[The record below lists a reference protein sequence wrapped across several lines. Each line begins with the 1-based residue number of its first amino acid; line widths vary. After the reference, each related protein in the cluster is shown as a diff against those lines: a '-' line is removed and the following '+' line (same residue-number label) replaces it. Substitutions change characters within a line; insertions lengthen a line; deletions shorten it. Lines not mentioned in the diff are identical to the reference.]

1 MSRNKLILAALS
13 SVLIVGAAAGTSVA
27 APHDKKHHG
36 PKPHH
41 AMMGGGGMG
50 GGMRGPM
57 MREVVFVRMLQQ
69 FDTNKDG
76 QISKDEAKNGMET
89 IFAAI
94 DTDKDGSLTPGEIRK
109 YHEAQFAKF
118 KASAKDGA
126 DSDDDVAAAPPAD
139 GETPQPPPGGPEGRP
154 EGHGMRGPGM
164 IREFMMMQRIDTDEN
179 GQISKQEAEAAFD
192 KFFTRMDTNKDGV
205 ISIADMPERPFL

>member
-13 SVLIVGAAAGTSVA
+13 SVLIVGAAAGSSFA
-27 APHDKKHHG
+27 APGDKHKHP

-41 AMMGGGGMG
+41 MMMGGGP
-50 GGMRGPM
+50 RGPM

-109 YHEAQFAKF
+109 YHEAQMAKA
-118 KASAKDGA
+118 KAPA
-126 DSDDDVAAAPPAD
+126 DDMAADDDAAPAPPPAD
-139 GETPQPPPGGPEGRP
+139 ADAGQPAPPQDEANRGPGR
-154 EGHGMRGPGM
+154 HGMRGPGM
-164 IREFMMMQRIDTDEN
+164 IRELMIMQRIDPDEN

-192 KFFTRMDTNKDGV
+192 KFFTRMDSNKDGT
-205 ISIADMPERPFL
+205 ISIADMPDRPFL